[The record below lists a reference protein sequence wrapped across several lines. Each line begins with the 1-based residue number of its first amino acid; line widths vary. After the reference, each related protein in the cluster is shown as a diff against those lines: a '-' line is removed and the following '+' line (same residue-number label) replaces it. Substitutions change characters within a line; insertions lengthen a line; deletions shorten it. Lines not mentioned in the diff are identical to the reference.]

1 MSRMSLRVEF
11 RDSEWFMSTTEIDD
25 DDLEHHELY
34 LQAHSKMPYYYS
46 YDPTFCEWEVRRA
59 LAVLSAPMPDRE
71 QLMRALAIL
80 GHSPCL
86 EAVKAL
92 RAYGESERPLAGVAR
107 MALDECSMMFARLA
121 IDDLAS

>member
-1 MSRMSLRVEF
+1 MSRRKLRVEF
-11 RDSEWFMSTTEIDD
+11 EDPEMFMNVREIDED
-25 DDLEHHELY
+25 ELEDYGLY
-34 LQAHSKMPYYYS
+34 MHAHRMMPYLYF
-46 YDPTFCEWEVRRA
+46 YDPVFCGGEVRRSV
-59 LAVLSAPMPDRE
+59 AVIDAVKSDRE

-92 RAYGESERPLAGVAR
+92 RAYGESQRPLAGVAR
-107 MALDECSMMFARLA
+107 LALDECSMMFARLA

>member
-1 MSRMSLRVEF
+1 MSKIGLRVEF
-11 RDSEWFMSTTEIDD
+11 RDSEWFMSAREIGKDE
-25 DDLEHHELY
+25 LEHHELY
-34 LQAHSKMPYYYS
+34 MQAHSKMPYYYS
-46 YDPTFCEWEVRRA
+46 YDPAFCGWEVRRSV
-59 LAVLSAPMPDRE
+59 AVLNALEPDRE

-92 RAYGESERPLAGVAR
+92 RAYGESQRPLAGVAR
-107 MALDECSMMFARLA
+107 QALDECSMMFARLA

>member
-1 MSRMSLRVEF
+1 MSKIGLRVEF
-11 RDSEWFMSTTEIDD
+11 RDSEWFMSTTEIGK

-34 LQAHSKMPYYYS
+34 IQAHSMMPYYYT
-46 YDPTFCEWEVRRA
+46 YDPAFCGWEVRRA
-59 LAVLSAPMPDRE
+59 VAVLSAPKPDRE

-92 RAYGESERPLAGVAR
+92 RAYGESQRPLAGVAR

>member
-1 MSRMSLRVEF
+1 MSRRKLRVEF
-11 RDSEWFMSTTEIDD
+11 VDPEMFMNVKEISEDE
-25 DDLEHHELY
+25 LEDYGLY
-34 LQAHSKMPYYYS
+34 MQAHSMMPYYYF
-46 YDPTFCEWEVRRA
+46 YDPAFCGGEVRRA
-59 LAVLSAPMPDRE
+59 AALVGAANPERE

-86 EAVKAL
+86 EAVTAL

-107 MALDECSMMFARLA
+107 LALDECSTMFARLA